1 MHWLRGPHWKQRKIK
16 KLEWKYKSNNDGLL
30 GQGIKRGSRDKQIVH
45 DSKSLHSCLT
55 LCKPMDC
62 GLPGSSVHVIIQARI
77 LEWVAISFSR
87 GPSWP
92 RNQIQ
97 VSCIAGRFSNDWA
110 MRETQIDNSYWLVHS
125 HIALKNT
132 GVGSLSLLLWIF
144 LTQELNWGLLHCRQI
159 LYQLSY

>member
-55 LCKPMDC
+55 LYKPVDC

-77 LEWVAISFSR
+77 LECVAMPSSR
-87 GPSWP
+87 GPSQS
-92 RNQIQ
+92 RDLTH
-97 VSCIAGRFSNDWA
+97 VSYVFFIVRWDFITNANWEPQA
-110 MRETQIDNSYWLVHS
+110 NSWRRVYIEEYNSIEMCYKVYVILH
-125 HIALKNT
+125 
-132 GVGSLSLLLWIF
+132 SLSKGK
-144 LTQELNWGLLHCRQI
+144 NK
-159 LYQLSY
+159 